1 MFVLDVRTANTH
13 YPGIGRYTFEL
24 ARALA
29 NITELTLLHNP
40 LQNTSDIDVFTL
52 PAKRVAVPH
61 SPRSLEQQWVV
72 RSRLERLRASLYH
85 SPFYLMPYVL
95 DVPAVVTAYD
105 LIPLKVPDGFTPRQR
120 WLYKIAHRLAFSA
133 ADHVITL
140 CQAARADFMAEFKL
154 PAEKVSSVVAGLPA
168 HIQPQPASA
177 VQSLRE
183 KYNLPEKYLLY
194 VGSNKP
200 HKNLPALIQAY
211 GTLPATAPPLVI
223 AGPEDE
229 RFPEMRRAAEALGQ
243 RVRLVGRLPD
253 SELPAAYS
261 GATLYVHASQ
271 LEGFGFPVLE
281 AMACGAPV
289 ACSDIAVL
297 REMAQSAAAYFSPK
311 NTANIAQTLQET
323 LESPNLLTALRERG
337 QQRARYFTWERA
349 AAQTLEIY
357 KTIQNAK

>member
-1 MFVLDVRTANTH
+1 MFVLDVRTANAH

-40 LQNTSDIDVFTL
+40 LQNASDMDVFTI

-61 SPRSLEQQWVV
+61 TPRSLEQQWVV
-72 RSRLERLRASLYH
+72 RSRLERLNATLYH
-85 SPFYLMPYVL
+85 SPFYLMPYAPG
-95 DVPAVVTAYD
+95 VPTVVTAYD
-105 LIPLKVPDGFTPRQR
+105 LIPLKVPDGFTPRQL
-120 WLYKIAHRLAFSA
+120 WLYKTAHQLAFNA
-133 ADHVITL
+133 AEHIITL
-140 CQAARADFMAEFKL
+140 CQAARADFIAEFKL
-154 PAEKVSSVVAGLPA
+154 PAEIVSSVIAGLPV

-177 VQSLRE
+177 VQSFRV
-183 KYNLPEKYLLY
+183 KYTLPEKYVLY

-211 GTLPATAPPLVI
+211 GTLPANMPPLVI
-223 AGPEDE
+223 AGPEDA
-229 RFPEMRRAAEALGQ
+229 RFPEMRRAAEALGE
-243 RVRLVGRLPD
+243 RVRLLGRLPD

-261 GATLYVHASQ
+261 GAELYVQASQ

-297 REMAQSAAAYFSPK
+297 REMAQSAAAYFDPK
-311 NTANIAQTLQET
+311 QPASIARTLQET
-323 LESPNLLTALRERG
+323 LESPSLLTALRERG

-357 KTIQNAK
+357 KQVAES

>member
-1 MFVLDVRTANTH
+1 MFVLDVRTANAH

-29 NITELTLLHNP
+29 SITELTILHNP
-40 LQNTSDIDVFTL
+40 LYHAPEMDVFTI

-61 SPRSLEQQWVV
+61 TPRSLEQQWVV
-72 RSRLERLRASLYH
+72 RSRLQRLNATLYH
-85 SPFYLMPYVL
+85 SPFYLMPFAPG
-95 DVPAVVTAYD
+95 VPTVVTAYD
-105 LIPLKVPDGFTPRQR
+105 LIPLKAPDGFTARQR
-120 WLYKIAHRLAFSA
+120 WLYRLAHQLAFNA
-133 ADHVITL
+133 AEHIITL
-140 CQAARADFMAEFKL
+140 SQAARADFIAAFKL
-154 PAEKVSSVVAGLPA
+154 PPEIVSSVVAGLPA
-168 HIQPQPASA
+168 HIQPQTASA
-177 VQSLRE
+177 VQSFRE
-183 KYNLPEKYLLY
+183 KYALPAQYLLY

-200 HKNLPALIQAY
+200 HKNLPKLIEAY
-211 GTLPATAPPLVI
+211 RALPASAPPLVI

-243 RVRLVGRLPD
+243 RVRLLGRLPD

-289 ACSDIAVL
+289 ACSDIPVL
-297 REMAQSAAAYFSPK
+297 RELAQNAAVYFDPRQPASL
-311 NTANIAQTLQET
+311 TQTLQET
-323 LESPNLLTALRERG
+323 LESPSLLTALRERG

-357 KTIQNAK
+357 TAVQNTK